1 MSESPYCLLLFLMKF
16 KPSNLRQKD
25 LKAFLD
31 DCVERYNKPDFVE
44 HDPILIPHRF
54 SKLQDIEIAGFW
66 VAMLAWGQRKTIINK
81 SNELMQLM
89 DNAPHDFI
97 INHQEKD
104 RKAFLDFK
112 HRTFQATDTLYFLEF
127 LQTYYQE
134 HHSLETAFSRHL
146 TKKDPHTEKAL
157 IGFQQSFFA
166 LPHAPK
172 RTQKHIATPARH
184 SSCKRL
190 NMFLRWMVR
199 KDKKGVDFGLW
210 ETIKPAQLLM
220 PLDVHVERVGRKLGL
235 LHRKQRDWKAV
246 LELTENL
253 KKFDPKDPVK
263 YDFALFGSGVIDAHK
278 SL

>member
-1 MSESPYCLLLFLMKF
+1 M
-16 KPSNLRQKD
+16 NQKE
-25 LKAFLD
+25 LKDYLD
-31 DCVERYNKPDFVE
+31 DCVLKYNVKNFIAD
-44 HDPILIPHRF
+44 DPILIPHRF

-81 SNELMQLM
+81 STELMELM

-97 INHQEKD
+97 LNHKEKD
-104 RKAFLDFK
+104 RKAFLGFK

-127 LQTYYQE
+127 LQYYYKSNK
-134 HHSLETAFSRHL
+134 SLETAFAKHMSP
-146 TKKDPHTEKAL
+146 TDVNTEKAL
-157 IGFQQSFFA
+157 TGFHELFFS
-166 LPHAPK
+166 LPVAPK
-172 RTQKHIATPARH
+172 RTQKHIATPARN

-210 ETIKPAQLLM
+210 KKIKPSQLLM
-220 PLDVHVERVGRKLGL
+220 PLDVHVERVGRQLGL

-246 LELTENL
+246 VELTENL

-263 YDFALFGSGVIDAHK
+263 YDYALFGQGVLDK
-278 SL
+278 NNF